1 MPTLEKYRERLSEYG
16 KNNGQARKNHA
27 DQIVESTWYN
37 DLATRTCYLFDFM
50 HDPQP
55 DKLNDLT
62 PDDSMQIPVDVKY
75 LVYSS
80 QTYAKDAITY
90 HIQFK
95 PSEDGKD
102 SIVPYYEALFKE
114 RYDAT
119 FPCGLYILIP
129 DNHGVYNKWLVVD
142 TANYNDPQ
150 FSTYEVL
157 RCDKIF
163 QWVYQNKKYQM
174 PGVLRS
180 QNSYNSGIW
189 IKYNIEKVEDQSVF
203 ILPLTRKTE
212 CLYYNMR
219 MIIDNKVLTEPR
231 TWKITKVNRLDA
243 NGLTKITLAQDRFD
257 SHKDYIE
264 LDDNGNV
271 IGMWADYFTEGQLLP
286 EPYEDIEEPVELHSE
301 VTYAGVAP
309 ELKVKGSYKKLTV
322 KFYQN
327 GEEMPFASSSWSF
340 AIKDGDI
347 ITPLPDYSEY
357 LVVSTE
363 GLTNQQIKIK
373 FIGDAS
379 NIGKVIIVTNT
390 ASVYGT
396 VVESSTELD
405 IKSL

>member
-1 MPTLEKYRERLSEYG
+1 MPSLDKYIERMSVDGEY
-16 KNNGQARKNHA
+16 NGQARKTIA
-27 DQIVESTWYN
+27 DQITEATWYN
-37 DLATRTCYLFDFM
+37 DLATKRCYLFDYY
-50 HDPQP
+50 HDPEP
-55 DKLNDLT
+55 LKMNDLT
-62 PDDSMQIPVDVKY
+62 PDETIQVPVDVKY

-80 QTYAKDAITY
+80 QTYAKDNITY

-95 PSEDGKD
+95 PSEDGKTEL
-102 SIVPYYEALFKE
+102 VPYYEELFQN
-114 RYDAT
+114 RYDAY
-119 FPCGLYILIP
+119 FPTGLYILIP
-129 DNHGVYNKWLVVD
+129 DNHDVYNKWLIVD

-150 FSTYEVL
+150 FATYEVL

-163 QWVYQNKKYQM
+163 QWVYRNVKYQM
-174 PGVLRS
+174 CGVLRS

-189 IKYNIEKVEDQSVF
+189 IKYNIEKVEDQQMF
-203 ILPLTRKTE
+203 LLPLTRETE
-212 CLYYNMR
+212 KLYYNQR

-231 TWKITKVNRLDA
+231 TWHITKVNRLDS

-257 SHKDYIE
+257 SHKDFIE

-271 IGMWADYFTEGQLLP
+271 IGMWADYYAENQLEP
-286 EPYEDIEEPVELHSE
+286 EPYEEKEEPMELHSE
-301 VTYAGVAP
+301 ILYAGVAP
-309 ELKVKGSYKKLTV
+309 EVKINGSYKKLTA

-327 GEEMPFASSSWSF
+327 GEEMPFASSTWTF
-340 AIKDGDI
+340 AIRDNGVV
-347 ITPLPDYSEY
+347 TPLPDYSEY

-390 ASVYGT
+390 ASIYGDI
-396 VVESSTELD
+396 VESSVELD

>member
-16 KNNGQARKNHA
+16 KNNGQARKSHA

-114 RYDAT
+114 RYDTT

-271 IGMWADYFTEGQLLP
+271 IGMWADYFTEGQV
-286 EPYEDIEEPVELHSE
+286 EPTEPTERSEELHSE
-301 VTYAGVAP
+301 TTYSGIKP
-309 ELKVKGSYKKLTV
+309 EIKVGGGYKIITTD
-322 KFYQN
+322 FYSDAEPIIHYACN
-327 GEEMPFASSSWSF
+327 WTF
-340 AIKDGDI
+340 AIKDGETVTPIDESSGLFST
-347 ITPLPDYSEY
+347 ITISEY
-357 LVVSTE
+357 
-363 GLTNQQIKIK
+363 QIKVK
-373 FIGDAS
+373 FLGDAS
-379 NIGKVIIVTNT
+379 YIGKVFVITST
-390 ASVYGT
+390 ASTHWEPVT
-396 VVESSTELD
+396 SSVELD

>member
-1 MPTLEKYRERLSEYG
+1 M
-16 KNNGQARKNHA
+16 
-27 DQIVESTWYN
+27 
-37 DLATRTCYLFDFM
+37 
-50 HDPQP
+50 
-55 DKLNDLT
+55 
-62 PDDSMQIPVDVKY
+62 
-75 LVYSS
+75 
-80 QTYAKDAITY
+80 
-90 HIQFK
+90 
-95 PSEDGKD
+95 
-102 SIVPYYEALFKE
+102 
-114 RYDAT
+114 
-119 FPCGLYILIP
+119 
-129 DNHGVYNKWLVVD
+129 
-142 TANYNDPQ
+142 
-150 FSTYEVL
+150 
-157 RCDKIF
+157 
-163 QWVYQNKKYQM
+163 
-174 PGVLRS
+174 
-180 QNSYNSGIW
+180 
-189 IKYNIEKVEDQSVF
+189 F

-212 CLYYNMR
+212 HLYYNMR

-286 EPYEDIEEPVELHSE
+286 EPYEDIEEPMELHSE

-347 ITPLPDYSEY
+347 VTPLPDYSEY